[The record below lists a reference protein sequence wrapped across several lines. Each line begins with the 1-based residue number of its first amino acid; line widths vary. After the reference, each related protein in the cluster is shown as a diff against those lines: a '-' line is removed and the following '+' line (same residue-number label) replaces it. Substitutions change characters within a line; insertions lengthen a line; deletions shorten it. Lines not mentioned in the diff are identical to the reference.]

1 MESYELE
8 PRYSTNEIPGR
19 CLKCLGEHELH
30 TCLMDLLKNE
40 PYDENDVKKFEA
52 LVTFLQS
59 PEMERLRAESERLLS
74 EGKQV
79 KLKINSDL
87 DTGNMSYELI
97 VAE

>member
-30 TCLMDLLKNE
+30 NCLMELLKNE

-59 PEMERLRAESERLLS
+59 PESKKLRDESEKYLA
-74 EGKQV
+74 EGRQV
-79 KLKINSDL
+79 SVRIDFVDGKPKYSLEIQN
-87 DTGNMSYELI
+87 
-97 VAE
+97 

>member
-30 TCLMDLLKNE
+30 NCLRDLLKND
-40 PYDENDVKKFEA
+40 PYDEEDVKKFEV
-52 LVTFLQS
+52 LLTFLKS
-59 PEMERLRAESERLLS
+59 PEMEKLRAESERLLS

-79 KLKINSDL
+79 TLRINSDF
-87 DTGNMSYELI
+87 DNGNMSYELI
-97 VAE
+97 VA

>member
-30 TCLMDLLKNE
+30 NCLRDLLKND
-40 PYDENDVKKFEA
+40 PYDEEDVKKFEA
-52 LVTFLQS
+52 LLTFLKS
-59 PEMERLRAESERLLS
+59 PEMEHLRAESERLLS

-79 KLKINSDL
+79 TLRINSDF

-97 VAE
+97 VV

>member
-19 CLKCLGEHELH
+19 CLKCLGEHELN
-30 TCLMDLLKNE
+30 TCLMELLKDE
-40 PYDENDVKKFEA
+40 PYDEEDVKKFQA

-59 PEMERLRAESERLLS
+59 SEMEELRAESERLLS
-74 EGKQV
+74 EGRQV
-79 KLKINSDL
+79 TLKIHSDM

-97 VAE
+97 VV